1 MRLQLT
7 ITPDLDGPSH
17 VVYTNL
23 LCIAEWE
30 EKLNRKVSDGRGIGL
45 ADLAFWAHFLLKLG
59 GKATEPDYKTWIAN
73 HPDADIQVLDQ
84 TNPNPTDGAPTD
96 AN

>member
-1 MRLQLT
+1 MKLKLT
-7 ITPDLDGPSH
+7 VTPDEGGPSH

-30 EKLNRKVSDGRGIGL
+30 EKCGRKVSDGRGIGIT
-45 ADLAFWAHFLLKLG
+45 DMAFWAHFLLKLG
-59 GKATEPDYKTWIAN
+59 GLTSEADSKAWIAA
-73 HPDADIQVLDQ
+73 HPNADIQVEDV